1 MFWSTVTGSE
11 TRIRQCRR
19 VSRVG
24 YVSDTD
30 TARIRIRGVSAYP
43 RLNGPKTEEWIR
55 ILAIDTARPKL
66 LHGGRGGT
74 ARLTGGGARARRGR
88 GQGRGAAAP
97 RSPCGLLLL
106 PLGHVGG
113 GSRREE
119 DGGGRPRSHGG
130 ARHLPPHLP
139 PSLLAGRARRSVR
152 PRCAGWCAMEGS
164 RRSRG
169 DAPWRGERMEQR
181 RPLLR
186 QDSAAGRSPPL
197 SPAAD
202 RGPAATDRVLPG
214 VEREGEEE
222 LRQWRRRQCR

>member
-1 MFWSTVTGSE
+1 M
-11 TRIRQCRR
+11 
-19 VSRVG
+19 
-24 YVSDTD
+24 
-30 TARIRIRGVSAYP
+30 SAYL

-55 ILAIDTARPKL
+55 ILAIDTARTKL

-88 GQGRGAAAP
+88 GQGRGAATP

-139 PSLLAGRARRSVR
+139 PSLLASRARRSVR

-164 RRSRG
+164 K
-169 DAPWRGERMEQR
+169 EQT
-181 RPLLR
+181 
-186 QDSAAGRSPPL
+186 QDSAAGRSPPP

>member
-1 MFWSTVTGSE
+1 MARRRRGTGSPQKE
-11 TRIRQCRR
+11 
-19 VSRVG
+19 V
-24 YVSDTD
+24 
-30 TARIRIRGVSAYP
+30 
-43 RLNGPKTEEWIR
+43 
-55 ILAIDTARPKL
+55 
-66 LHGGRGGT
+66 RGGAT
-74 ARLTGGGARARRGR
+74 RLLAHP
-88 GQGRGAAAP
+88 AAFFSS
-97 RSPCGLLLL
+97 RSGTSAE
-106 PLGHVGG
+106 G
-113 GSRREE
+113 RREE
-119 DGGGRPRSHGG
+119 DGGGHPRSQGG

-169 DAPWRGERMEQR
+169 DAPWRGERTEQR

-186 QDSAAGRSPPL
+186 QDSTTGRSPPP

-222 LRQWRRRQCR
+222 LRQWWQRQCR

>member
-1 MFWSTVTGSE
+1 MNSE

-152 PRCAGWCAMEGS
+152 PRCAGWCAMEGEQTEQG
-164 RRSRG
+164 RCAVERG
-169 DAPWRGERMEQR
+169 ADGAAAP
-181 RPLLR
+181 P
-186 QDSAAGRSPPL
+186 
-197 SPAAD
+197 SPARFGRGKVSSTLPGGGSGPSGD
-202 RGPAATDRVLPG
+202 GSGPAWSRARGGGRVAAVALG
-214 VEREGEEE
+214 VG
-222 LRQWRRRQCR
+222 L